1 MDYALDKKSVRLMT
15 SYKSKNMG
23 YDYFNKW
30 TVLCVMELLY
40 LGTCSVANK
49 VQGTNDIYL
58 FIM

>member
-1 MDYALDKKSVRLMT
+1 
-15 SYKSKNMG
+15 
-23 YDYFNKW
+23 
-30 TVLCVMELLY
+30 MELLY